1 MRPTARAGPPPSRLS
16 RSGEPRRSPLD
27 SGASGSGKAC
37 AARDVASRY
46 VAQLFTAAF
55 AVLAFVC
62 AAACG
67 TQPAQVSSSVFTP
80 AHRTTAE
87 AARAYFGIR
96 PKAEQP
102 IPCPHKTHI
111 AKKAECVDCH
121 ESVEKGP
128 IAGIP
133 SVKTCMIC
141 HSQIAID
148 RPLIKLVTDYS
159 DKGIEIPWQRVYGF
173 TRESHVRFN
182 HAPHVRASVACA
194 TCHGDLANQTVAE
207 RVVDHNMG
215 FCVNCHRQ
223 KQASN
228 DCWTCHY

>member
-1 MRPTARAGPPPSRLS
+1 MQLWVSSHAW
-16 RSGEPRRSPLD
+16 
-27 SGASGSGKAC
+27 AC
-37 AARDVASRY
+37 AAA
-46 VAQLFTAAF
+46 
-55 AVLAFVC
+55 LALG
-62 AAACG
+62 AIACG

-87 AARAYFGIR
+87 AARDYFGIR

-102 IPCPHKTHI
+102 IPFPHKTHI

-133 SVKTCMIC
+133 GVKTCMIC

-148 RPLIKLVTDYS
+148 KPLIKRVTDYS

-173 TRESHVRFN
+173 TREAHVRFN

-215 FCVNCHRQ
+215 FCVNCH
-223 KQASN
+223 KAKNASN
-228 DCWTCHY
+228 DCLTCHY